1 MVDCELRAANGHPGT
16 ACDEGRCVYWRA
28 AAHLGLS
35 EPDGGGGCAIQHFSL
50 LDGGAEVAAWLL
62 SVKER
67 VEGNDALLRG
77 RRPKAGEVI
86 FAQVPDPR
94 D

>member
-1 MVDCELRAANGHPGT
+1 MVECDLRAANGHSKI
-16 ACDEGRCVYWRA
+16 ACDEDRCVYWRA
-28 AAHLGLS
+28 VTHLGLS
-35 EPDGGGGCAIQHFSL
+35 EPAGGGGCAIQHFKL

-67 VEGNDALLRG
+67 VEGDDAPLRG
-77 RRPKAGEVI
+77 RRPKANEAL